1 MPLLNILLKLLFIE
15 RKINFLSKNMI
26 RRDYE
31 IGETRFCSLCLRLV
45 AKAVNQPHR
54 EPVEKLHSCYVK
66 VGLHCTRVAEVG
78 RLSASA
84 KNAFNSFVGRV
95 FANSRQKMSFF
106 RVIPKSQQKR

>member
-66 VGLHCTRVAEVG
+66 VGLHCTESYQIVNLE
-78 RLSASA
+78 
-84 KNAFNSFVGRV
+84 
-95 FANSRQKMSFF
+95 
-106 RVIPKSQQKR
+106 KSESDYLK

>member
-15 RKINFLSKNMI
+15 RKIEILSKNMI
-26 RRDYE
+26 TRDYE

-66 VGLHCTRVAEVG
+66 VGIHCCMESYPIVNLE
-78 RLSASA
+78 
-84 KNAFNSFVGRV
+84 
-95 FANSRQKMSFF
+95 
-106 RVIPKSQQKR
+106 KSESDYLN